1 MRDNF
6 DGKDGKK
13 RQFFE
18 IVLAFE
24 IIILNEKVEQ
34 QYMLKNMSH
43 SWVLIAYSVNDSKN
57 I

>member
-18 IVLAFE
+18 SILIFE
-24 IIILNEKVEQ
+24 IIVLNKKVEQ

-43 SWVLIAYSVNDSKN
+43 SWVLIAHRM
-57 I
+57 